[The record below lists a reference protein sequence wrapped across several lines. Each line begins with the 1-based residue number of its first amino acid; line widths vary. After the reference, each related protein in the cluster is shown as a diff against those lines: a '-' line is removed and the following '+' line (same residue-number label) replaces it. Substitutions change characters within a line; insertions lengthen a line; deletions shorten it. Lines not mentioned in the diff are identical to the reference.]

1 VAGRCGYVVYIQA
14 EENRGD
20 DSALRYTSPH
30 DTTFGRENADV
41 RLNYILE
48 FGPYRKENTALHR
61 YKDQPVNAV

>member
-30 DTTFGRENADV
+30 DTTCGRGC
-41 RLNYILE
+41 LE
-48 FGPYRKENTALHR
+48 GLS
-61 YKDQPVNAV
+61 AVKV